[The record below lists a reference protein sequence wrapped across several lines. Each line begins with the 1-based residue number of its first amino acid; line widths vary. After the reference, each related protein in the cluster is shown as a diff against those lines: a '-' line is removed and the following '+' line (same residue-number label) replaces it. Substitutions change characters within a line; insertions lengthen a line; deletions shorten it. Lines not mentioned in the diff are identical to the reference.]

1 MTLEDIDDEVQLIAA
16 QTRDE
21 LEKKF
26 LRVRLKRCERGIP
39 ISSDWVKNWQDYINN
54 SVRRA
59 VADYLTQN
67 QRPQAQRWNK
77 LL

>member
-26 LRVRLKRCERGIP
+26 LRVRLKRCERGNIV
-39 ISSDWVKNWQDYINN
+39 S
-54 SVRRA
+54 
-59 VADYLTQN
+59 
-67 QRPQAQRWNK
+67 
-77 LL
+77 